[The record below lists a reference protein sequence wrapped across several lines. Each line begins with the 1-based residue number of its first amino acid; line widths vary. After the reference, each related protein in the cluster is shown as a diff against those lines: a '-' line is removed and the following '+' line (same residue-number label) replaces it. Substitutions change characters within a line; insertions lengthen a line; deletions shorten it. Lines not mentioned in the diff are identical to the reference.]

1 MYIRYASGLVMDSAK
16 LFHLI
21 VVVFLIV
28 WFTLRNLYHPF
39 IQLLTGRAFK
49 QYPIGKICM
58 MTNLSLTYDGEIDND
73 FDLTVK
79 KIGISIVLSFLM
91 SMYILIYG
99 SYSSF
104 RDRWLGWNVK
114 LIRPLRC
121 ILDKDT
127 ESQEDLSILLG

>member
-28 WFTLRNLYHPF
+28 WFTLRNLYLPF
-39 IQLLTGRAFK
+39 IQLWRGLAFK
-49 QYPIGKICM
+49 QHPFGKICM
-58 MTNLSLTYDGEIDND
+58 RTNLSLTYDGEIDND
-73 FDLTVK
+73 FDLLVK
-79 KIGISIVLSFLM
+79 KVGITIVLSFLL

-104 RDRWLGWNVK
+104 RDR
-114 LIRPLRC
+114 
-121 ILDKDT
+121 
-127 ESQEDLSILLG
+127 